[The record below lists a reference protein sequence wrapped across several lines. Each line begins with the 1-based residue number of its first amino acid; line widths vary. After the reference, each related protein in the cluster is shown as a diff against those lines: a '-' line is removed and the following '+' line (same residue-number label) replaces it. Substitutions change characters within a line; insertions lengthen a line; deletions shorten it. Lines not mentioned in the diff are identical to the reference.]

1 MWCAKTA
8 VLDFWR
14 SIRRVARAAAAPA
27 APIRPSGTFPR
38 RRGKGGVCRQGKQA
52 LVERRCSAGNPL
64 PSPAGG
70 RRWRAA
76 PDEGRL
82 VPCESYL
89 REYRQTA
96 APIRPSGT
104 FPRRRGKG
112 GIYRRGREAFAGR
125 GSRRW
130 CNAAAALATRCLL
143 PRAGEGGAQ
152 RRMRGGWCRASHA
165 CGNIARV
172 LPPSALRAPSPA
184 CGGREAL
191 AGGEG
196 RRWCNVAAALATGC
210 LLPRAGEGGAQRRM
224 RGVGL

>member
-14 SIRRVARAAAAPA
+14 SIRRVARAAAASA

-38 RRGKGGVCRQGKQA
+38 RRGKEGVGRRGKGGVCRQGKQA

-89 REYRQTA
+89 QEYRQTA

-104 FPRRRGKG
+104 FPRRRG
-112 GIYRRGREAFAGR
+112 REAFAGR

-130 CNAAAALATRCLL
+130 WNAAAALATRCLL

-152 RRMRGGWCRASHA
+152 RRMRGVGAVRVTPAGTSPKCRPHPLF
-165 CGNIARV
+165 GH
-172 LPPSALRAPSPA
+172 LPPQA
-184 CGGREAL
+184 
-191 AGGEG
+191 GEG
-196 RRWCNVAAALATGC
+196 RRLQ
-210 LLPRAGEGGAQRRM
+210 AGEGGVGGTPLQRW
-224 RGVGL
+224 

>member
-14 SIRRVARAAAAPA
+14 SIRRVACAAAAPA

-52 LVERRCSAGNPL
+52 LVQRRCSAGNPLPSPAGGRRWRAAPDEGRWCRASHTCGNIARVLPPSALRVPSPAGGGREAFTGGEGRRCRRGREALVQRRCSAGNPL

-89 REYRQTA
+89 QEYRQTA

-104 FPRRRGKG
+104 FPRMRGKGGVGRRGKG
-112 GIYRRGREAFAGR
+112 GVGATPLQRWQPVAF
-125 GSRRW
+125 SRRREKV
-130 CNAAAALATRCLL
+130 ARS
-143 PRAGEGGAQ
+143 AG
-152 RRMRGGWCRASHA
+152 
-165 CGNIARV
+165 
-172 LPPSALRAPSPA
+172 
-184 CGGREAL
+184 
-191 AGGEG
+191 
-196 RRWCNVAAALATGC
+196 
-210 LLPRAGEGGAQRRM
+210 
-224 RGVGL
+224 

>member
-76 PDEGRL
+76 PDEGRWCRASPTCGNIARL
-82 VPCESYL
+82 LPPSAL
-89 REYRQTA
+89 R
-96 APIRPSGT
+96 APSPAGGGREAFAGRG
-104 FPRRRGKG
+104 RRRWCNAAAALVTRCLLPWAGEG
-112 GIYRRGREAFAGR
+112 GAQRRMRGGWCRASPTCGNIARRLPPSALRAPSPAGGGREAFAGR

-130 CNAAAALATRCLL
+130 WSAAAALATRCLL

-152 RRMRGGWCRASHA
+152 RRMRG
-165 CGNIARV
+165 
-172 LPPSALRAPSPA
+172 
-184 CGGREAL
+184 
-191 AGGEG
+191 
-196 RRWCNVAAALATGC
+196 
-210 LLPRAGEGGAQRRM
+210 
-224 RGVGL
+224 VGL